1 MSDRNHLGDATTA
14 LVALLRL
21 DLEHAPE
28 DLASLRTL
36 LQRAAFEE
44 ITAWERVRLGTTDH
58 DTTSR
63 ARRWARAIESTWEL
77 AALEFDV
84 ALGRRRAG
92 AVS

>member
-1 MSDRNHLGDATTA
+1 MSERHHLGDACLA
-14 LVALLRL
+14 LCALLRL
-21 DLEHAPE
+21 DLTDSPE
-28 DLASLRTL
+28 DLAALRTH

-63 ARRWARAIESTWEL
+63 ARRWARAIEAAWEL
-77 AALEFDV
+77 AQLEIDV